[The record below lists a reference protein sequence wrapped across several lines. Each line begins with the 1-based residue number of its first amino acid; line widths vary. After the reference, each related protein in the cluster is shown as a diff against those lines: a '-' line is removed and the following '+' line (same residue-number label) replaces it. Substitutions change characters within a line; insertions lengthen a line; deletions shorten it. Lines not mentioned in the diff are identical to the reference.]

1 MENNILQKCNK
12 HHKNIYVICL
22 EENCKDRFLCSS
34 CNRNHANNHYQF
46 WMPINEVYDKDKK
59 VILFQEIDANIRK
72 IKNNINEIKDNY
84 YTKIDSLFT
93 KYLKKLKEEKLEKY
107 FENIFKKIDENTGN
121 FNNNEN
127 NLENIAKIYNNCMK
141 NESWINEEL
150 IDKINKK
157 IEKSCIL
164 IEEKLNYLINQIFL
178 LNDKIKL
185 KNIDNNNYQMYPNK
199 NNQYNTYGRILL
211 DDNSDKIY
219 YINDYP
225 VNKIDIYEN
234 FQKFSDKIIEKS
246 INLPTKIAGT
256 YSVLHKNY
264 FYYFEFDNNTGYCN
278 NKLIKYDLVNQK
290 IISSKYFLLDDA
302 VKDNYQNNWRGL
314 NDSILISDNEKLYVV
329 YSSISNNKKINIAL
343 INEDDLSIIKIWKTD
358 SKVKHDCPCIFMIG
372 STLYHLNGSYS
383 KENNSINYAYDLET
397 EKSYNPNIAFINKG
411 GYDTS
416 LTYYPKINSLMT
428 VNKSNVY
435 VYIVEL
441 SMD

>member
-1 MENNILQKCNK
+1 MQNNILQECNK
-12 HHKNIYVICL
+12 HHKNKYQICL
-22 EENCKDRFLCSS
+22 AQNCNDRFLCSS
-34 CNRNHANNHYQF
+34 CNRKHANNHYQF

-59 VILFQEIDANIRK
+59 VILFQEIDSNIRK

-127 NLENIAKIYNNCMK
+127 NLENIAKIFNNCMK

-199 NNQYNTYGRILL
+199 NNQYTTYGRILL
-211 DDNSDKIY
+211 DDNTDKIY
-219 YINDYP
+219 YINGCNL
-225 VNKIDIYEN
+225 NKMDIYEN

-246 INLPTKIAGT
+246 INLPTNITGI

-264 FYYFEFDNNTGYCN
+264 FYYFEYDNNPT

-290 IISSKYFLLDDA
+290 ITSSKYFLLDDA
-302 VKDNYQNNWRGL
+302 VKDGSQGNWSGY

-358 SKVKHDCPCIFMIG
+358 SKEKKNCPCIFMIG
-372 STLYHLNGSYS
+372 STLYHLNNSYS
-383 KENNSINYAYDLET
+383 TENNSINYAYDLET

-428 VNKSNVY
+428 VNNRNVY
-435 VYIVEL
+435 VYKVEL
-441 SMD
+441 TMD